1 MRSPA
6 RDQAR
11 GQALTEFALV
21 LPLLL
26 MLVFGVFEFGRFILD
41 YESLNNAVREGVR
54 YAIVHGSDA
63 TCPSG
68 PPALNSYNCE
78 LDKYGVNYVVGQDT
92 MNAVKQHAFGLD
104 LSQLSVTACWGNN
117 CPTQGPTNV
126 RGTLVTISATYTW
139 RPLVSFLFLPS
150 IAIQGTSTD
159 VVNY

>member
-1 MRSPA
+1 MRAPA
-6 RDQAR
+6 RQPVR

-26 MLVFGVFEFGRFILD
+26 LLVFGVFEFGRFILD

-63 TCPSG
+63 ACPSG

-78 LDKYGVNYVVGQDT
+78 GAKGEYVGEDT
-92 MNAVKQHAFGLD
+92 VNAVEQHAFGLD
-104 LSQLSVTACWGNN
+104 LSQLSVSACWGDN
-117 CPTQGPTNV
+117 CPNQQGPTNV
-126 RGTLVTISATYTW
+126 RGTLVTVSATYTW